1 METRF
6 VDQPADL
13 TRLCQDLSESEFVTV
28 DTEFVREQTYYP
40 QLALIQVANEH
51 LIACI
56 DPLALDDLSPLQAL
70 FSNPAVTKVFH
81 AADQDLEIFYLLFGE
96 LPTPLFDTQVAATVL
111 GQGEQIGYANL
122 VKEILKVDLD
132 KSHSR
137 TDWLQRPLD
146 QKQIQYAEDDVR
158 YLMQIY
164 PIQKEALAQQGRAN
178 WLADDF
184 ASMTDPARY
193 QIDPQATWRRVKGNN
208 RLKGVQLAVLQK
220 LCIWREQLAMEKD
233 KPRRWIAADHIL
245 LDIARL
251 RPKDMKAL
259 EKIRAIPANLVQR
272 NGETLLQ
279 CVQQAEALPK
289 EQWPKLV
296 RPARLTG
303 AQDALVDALSALVKL
318 SADQFKISPTTLS
331 NRKELEQLVQGEREL
346 DILRGWR
353 LHHGG
358 ETLLAFL
365 EGKCSLQANQGNLSL
380 ENSTK

>member
-13 TRLCQDLSESEFVTV
+13 MQLCQDLSESEFFTV

-56 DPLALDDLSPLQAL
+56 DPLALDDLSPIKTL
-70 FSNPAVTKVFH
+70 FNNPAVTKVFH
-81 AADQDLEIFYLLFGE
+81 AADQDLEIFYLLFGA
-96 LPTPLFDTQVAATVL
+96 LPAPLFDTQVAATIL
-111 GQGEQIGYANL
+111 GQGEQVGYANL
-122 VKEILKVDLD
+122 VKEILNVDLD

-146 QKQIQYAEDDVR
+146 PKQIQYAEDDVR
-158 YLMQIY
+158 YLTQIY
-164 PIQKEALAQQGRAN
+164 PIQQATLAQQGRTD
-178 WLADDF
+178 WLKDDF
-184 ASMTDPARY
+184 ASMTDPTRY
-193 QIDPQATWRRVKGNN
+193 QINPQDSWCRVKGNN

-220 LCIWREQLAMEKD
+220 LCVWREQLAMKKN
-233 KPRRWIAADHIL
+233 KPRRWIIADHIL

-251 RPKDMKAL
+251 RPKDVKAL
-259 EKIRAIPANLVQR
+259 EKIRAIPTNLVQR
-272 NGETLLQ
+272 HGETLLQ
-279 CVQQAEALPK
+279 CIQEALALPK

-296 RPARLTG
+296 RPKRLTST
-303 AQDALVDALSALVKL
+303 QDALVDALSALVKL
-318 SADQFKISPTTLS
+318 NADQFKISPTTLS
-331 NRKELEQLVQGEREL
+331 NRKELERLVLGERKL

-365 EGKCSLQANQGNLSL
+365 EGQYSLRVNKDGLLL
-380 ENSTK
+380 EKPAK